1 MGAELVRAAQ
11 IRRGLQPLVH
21 VRSTGAM
28 TAWCGL
34 HPRGGFSLSREPGP
48 TCTGCIDHMAK
59 AYPNGTLL
67 PWGVERPGRLP
78 TAEVIRRDREVA
90 AILGRSGSIAEI
102 AALYPEIR
110 GGS

>member
-1 MGAELVRAAQ
+1 MTVELVRAAQ
-11 IRRGLQPLVH
+11 VRRGLQPLVH
-21 VRSTGAM
+21 IRTHSSTES
-28 TAWCGL
+28 WCGL
-34 HPRGGFSLSREPGP
+34 RPRGGFSASFEPAP
-48 TCTGCIDHMAK
+48 TCTGCIDRMAK
-59 AYPNGTLL
+59 AYPSGTML

-102 AALYPEIR
+102 IALYPEVR